1 MDIVG
6 LYSKTARDAA
16 NRYGR
21 NCSRE
26 DREDLVGDCLL
37 KLIEVSA
44 NIEERFK
51 EEGPEKANNYVYG
64 ICHNKIMDVIKSN
77 QKHMNIASLD
87 DYNVLTEIQEHIAE
101 VTSTFGVSEQDLDE
115 AVKQLPRT
123 EQHVIRSL
131 YFHNTT
137 ERDLAASMNRG
148 RRWVREVKDEAV
160 KQLRVILES
169 K

>member
-1 MDIVG
+1 VDIVG
-6 LYSKTARDAA
+6 LYSKTAKDAVS
-16 NRYGR
+16 RYGR

-26 DREDLVGDCLL
+26 DREDLTQDCLL
-37 KLIEVSA
+37 KLLEVED

-64 ICHNKIMDVIKSN
+64 ICHNKIMDVIKVN
-77 QKHMNIASLD
+77 QKHSNLASLD
-87 DYNVLTEIQEHIAE
+87 DYNVLTDIQEHIAE
-101 VTSTFGVSEQDLDE
+101 VKSAFGVSEQDLDE

-148 RRWVREVKDEAV
+148 RRWVREVRDEAV